1 VVFKHAFVLTG
12 SIASGKSTVSRLLEL
27 DNFKIIDA
35 DLVAREQL
43 KLHTK
48 EVIELFGNEICE
60 NGIINRKMLAKIIF
74 NSKTQKEK
82 LNFLLHPFIREEI
95 TKKAN
100 VLERLAKPYIIDIP
114 LFFEG
119 GKYDCQ
125 MSVVVYSPYE
135 LQLKRLM
142 RRDEITKNDAQ
153 KKIASQIDIEQKKKM
168 ADWVIDNSSSL
179 KHLENET
186 KKFINFVRE
195 KYANIKI

>member
-1 VVFKHAFVLTG
+1 MVFKHAFVLTG